1 MNTEEPRTRP
11 PASAAFD
18 AQVTGIAALGE
29 PIRRALYR
37 YVVAQAA
44 PVNRDQAAEG
54 AGVARHVAK
63 FHLDKLVEDGL
74 LDVTYARPAGR
85 GGPGAGRPAK
95 LYRRSPRELAVSLP
109 PREYELAGRLL
120 ARAVTT
126 AERDRVPVGDALRD
140 AAREVGE
147 SLGQRARQQ
156 AGARPS
162 RAAVLAATTEVLSEC
177 GYEPRTDAAGMT
189 LANCPFHALS
199 QDYTD
204 LVCGMNLELMTGLVD
219 SLERSDLEARL
230 EPCPG
235 QCCVR
240 LIKSDA
246 PSPTRRP
253 AKDPGHHEE
262 APS

>member
-1 MNTEEPRTRP
+1 MNAEEPTTNP
-11 PASAAFD
+11 PPSTDFD

-29 PIRRALYR
+29 PVRRALYR
-37 YVVAQAA
+37 YVVAQSA

-54 AGVARHVAK
+54 TGVARHVAK
-63 FHLDKLVEDGL
+63 FHLDKLVDDCL
-74 LDVTYARPAGR
+74 LEVAYARPPGR

-120 ARAVTT
+120 ARAVTA
-126 AERDRVPVGDALRD
+126 AERDHTPVGDALRD
-140 AAREVGE
+140 AAREVGK
-147 SLGQRARQQ
+147 SLGHRAREQ

-162 RAAVLAATTEVLSEC
+162 RATVLTATTSVLSDC
-177 GYEPRTDAAGMT
+177 GYEPLIDATDVR
-189 LANCPFHALS
+189 LANCPFHALA

-219 SLERSDLEARL
+219 GLARSDLEARL
-230 EPCPG
+230 EPRPG

-240 LIKSDA
+240 LAK
-246 PSPTRRP
+246 PEQPEPTPRPTRESP
-253 AKDPGHHEE
+253 
-262 APS
+262 